1 MKLNDDLV
9 MPVFRQS
16 IIEGK
21 NKILYKGAEI
31 GNLILSFKDS
41 SDKIC
46 VLRNKISSI
55 LWSLISDSGIKNH
68 FVRQISIKEQVVNVV
83 ETFPFIMEI
92 HSVTSAEFASRLG
105 CSSGMNLKK
114 GVTECKYK
122 TSTKTYPLI
131 SRDHVLAF
139 DWLTAQEWEEM
150 MDSVKRAN
158 DILQGFFKALG
169 MTIFSINM
177 EFGKL
182 YKDGGSF
189 GISMCDELSPRT
201 INFSIDDMLDATG
214 DILYIECAKRFGILR
229 ED

>member
-1 MKLNDDLV
+1 
-9 MPVFRQS
+9 
-16 IIEGK
+16 
-21 NKILYKGAEI
+21 
-31 GNLILSFKDS
+31 
-41 SDKIC
+41 
-46 VLRNKISSI
+46 
-55 LWSLISDSGIKNH
+55 
-68 FVRQISIKEQVVNVV
+68 
-83 ETFPFIMEI
+83 MEI

-169 MTIFSINM
+169 MTIFSINSQ
-177 EFGKL
+177 
-182 YKDGGSF
+182 YKCKIHLRLRICRATTRSNYLSF
-189 GISMCDELSPRT
+189 VSNGLCKKGLTRARWS
-201 INFSIDDMLDATG
+201 
-214 DILYIECAKRFGILR
+214 
-229 ED
+229 